1 MRLEPVNRPPTW
13 KARLAAWSM
22 RRRLGKVMT
31 PARVVYD
38 RVPRMYDV
46 GWALLKV
53 QERGLVLDA
62 GTRHLVTT
70 WVAMLNRCA
79 FCVDIGRA
87 FAVLSR
93 LGLGKLDALPDW
105 RSSPLFDERE
115 RAALAYVEEAT
126 RERRVSDET
135 FERLRK
141 HFSEREIVEITLL
154 NAIENFYNL
163 VNLPLEIES
172 DELCRIAQL
181 RVGGGQPAR
190 APLRPGADS
199 SI

>member
-1 MRLEPVNRPPTW
+1 MRLEPVKRPPTW

-53 QERGLVLDA
+53 QERGLVLDP

-93 LGLGKLDALPDW
+93 LGLSKLDALPGW
-105 RSSPLFDERE
+105 RTSPLFDDRE

-172 DELCRIAQL
+172 DELCRIAQM
-181 RVGGGQPAR
+181 RVGGGQPGP